1 MIRVSRRARWAVP
14 TGALLVTGGIMAA
27 TLMPAAQAAP
37 ALPSRTPAQLLAS
50 VAAQSQ
56 VPAFTGTVLE
66 TTSLGLPQLPGTQ
79 SPTSILSLLTGSHTI
94 HVWYASPRQYRLA
107 LPGSMSET
115 DLYRDGST
123 GWLWQSVPDTV
134 TEFVLPAHPAT
145 KPEAQPPLDQPAL
158 TPQQAASAAL
168 AAVGPTT
175 TVSVDS
181 NVFVAGQPAYQLDL
195 APKALSTTAG
205 RSLVG
210 QVQIAIDARNNV
222 PLRVRVFARHATS
235 PAISVGFA
243 SVTFAAP
250 SASDLAFAP
259 PRGAEITTVNP
270 PADRG
275 SGSASSDGVSTTGS
289 GWLTVLKLPSSL
301 LTEATTAGGKQAAS
315 DAPISVNGGPGESAA
330 ALQALLG
337 ATTTVQGT
345 WGSGQLLRTSL
356 VSVLITNGTMYV
368 GAVQPSVLYAAA
380 AQH

>member
-1 MIRVSRRARWAVP
+1 
-14 TGALLVTGGIMAA
+14 MAA

-79 SPTSILSLLTGSHTI
+79 SPTSMLSLLTGSHTI

-115 DLYRDGST
+115 DLYRNGST

-134 TEFVLPAHPAT
+134 TTFTLPAHPAT
-145 KPEAQPPLDQPAL
+145 KAEAQPPM
-158 TPQQAASAAL
+158 TPQQAANAVLS
-168 AAVGPTT
+168 AVGPTT

-181 NVFVAGQPAYQLDL
+181 NVFVAGQPAYELAL
-195 APKALSTTAG
+195 APKDA

-210 QVQIAIDARNNV
+210 QVRIAIDAKNNV
-222 PLRVRVFARHATS
+222 PLRVQVFARHATS
-235 PAISVGFA
+235 PAISVGFT

-250 SASDLAFAP
+250 SASDLTFTP
-259 PRGAEITTVNP
+259 PRGAKITTVNP
-270 PADRG
+270 PADHG
-275 SGSASSDGVSTTGS
+275 SGSASPNGVSTTGS

-315 DAPISVNGGPGESAA
+315 NAPISVNGGPGDSAA
-330 ALQALLG
+330 AVQALLG
-337 ATTTVQGT
+337 AATAVHGT

-356 VSVLITNGTMYV
+356 VSVLITNGTGLNGTVYV

-380 AQH
+380 AHH